1 MRKLLIGLVV
11 GAACAGAQAEFKDGN
26 KMLSQMNG
34 DFGDRML
41 IMGYV
46 TGVIDALSSVTICAP
61 ANLTAGQSVD
71 MVKMY
76 LENNPAI
83 RHFSGDAIINK
94 VMSAM
99 WPCQKKGQ
107 SL

>member
-1 MRKLLIGLVV
+1 MKKLLIL
-11 GAACAGAQAEFKDGN
+11 GACCLSLHAQAEFKDGN
-26 KMLSQMNG
+26 KMLAQMNG

-61 ANLTAGQSVD
+61 ANRTAGQSVD
-71 MVKMY
+71 MVKAY

-83 RHFSGDAIINK
+83 RHFSGDSIVNK
-94 VMSAM
+94 LMSTM
-99 WPCQKKGQ
+99 WPCKKGQ
-107 SL
+107 AL

>member
-1 MRKLLIGLVV
+1 MKKLLVV
-11 GAACAGAQAEFKDGN
+11 LAAGALCAGAHAEFKDGN
-26 KMLSQMNG
+26 RVLSQMNG

-46 TGVIDALSSVTICAP
+46 TGVIDALSGVTICAP

-76 LENNPAI
+76 LEQNPAI
-83 RHFSGDAIINK
+83 RHLAGDAIVNK
-94 VMSAM
+94 VMSTM
-99 WPCQKKGQ
+99 WPCKKGQ
-107 SL
+107 AL